1 MGASGPK
8 RRLGPAELLAMEE
21 AVHAAIEECRTSDR
35 VLDTL
40 LEVTITSLLEN
51 RPLFPNPLD
60 EPLMYRLYFRKWVE
74 DSLEVV
80 GKLQRAQKDN
90 SSLRSIREG

>member
-1 MGASGPK
+1 
-8 RRLGPAELLAMEE
+8 
-21 AVHAAIEECRTSDR
+21 
-35 VLDTL
+35 
-40 LEVTITSLLEN
+40 
-51 RPLFPNPLD
+51 
-60 EPLMYRLYFRKWVE
+60 MYRLYFRKWVE